1 MSDDRPN
8 GTRALP
14 LFLLSSVVLPGG
26 LFALRVFEPRYLDM
40 ISDCMKR
47 DEGFGICLIRSGE
60 ESGSPAMPYGTGTQV
75 RIVDWDRQ
83 PDGLLGITVLGEEKF
98 RIHELKV
105 EDDGLVVGEV
115 EPLPPEPAEPVAP
128 EFDRLREVLRMILD
142 QLEPTIHYAEPQWDD
157 ARWVGGRLT
166 ELLPLTPRVRQ
177 FLLELDNPTAR
188 LVELNQALK

>member
-1 MSDDRPN
+1 MSAEHTN

-26 LFALRVFEPRYLDM
+26 LFALRVFEARYLDM
-40 ISDCMKR
+40 ISDCLKR
-47 DEGFGICLIRSGE
+47 DDNFGICLIRSGE
-60 ESGSPAMPYGTGTQV
+60 EAGAPAMPYGTGTQV

-83 PDGLLGITVLGEEKF
+83 PDGLLGITVQGEEKF
-98 RIHELKV
+98 HIHELKA
-105 EDDGLVVGEV
+105 EDDGLVVAEV
-115 EPLPPEPAEPVAP
+115 EPLPPEPFEPVAP

-142 QLEPTIHYAEPQWDD
+142 QLEPTIHYEQPRWDD

-188 LVELNQALK
+188 LIELNQALK

>member
-1 MSDDRPN
+1 MSDERTN

-60 ESGSPAMPYGTGTQV
+60 EAGSPAMPYGTGTQV

-115 EPLPPEPAEPVAP
+115 EPLPPEPAEPMPP
-128 EFDRLREVLRMILD
+128 EFDRLREVLRMILE
-142 QLEPTIHYAEPQWDD
+142 QLEPTIHYADPQWDD

-188 LVELNQALK
+188 LVELNQALQ